1 MMKNVAIIGASGAIG
16 QAFIDVFSQHKDI
29 NQVFRFARSPQHDD
43 DIALDLTDEDSITAA
58 ARQIDC
64 SLDYVIVATGQ
75 LHDSDFT
82 PEKSLKALSQKA
94 FEHFFAVNTIGPALI
109 IKAFSPLLTKTDRSV
124 MALLSA
130 RVGSITDNHLGGWY
144 SYRASKAAL
153 NMVIKTASIELGR
166 SNKKASLIGLHPGT
180 VDSALSKPFQANIP
194 KDKCFTPSFAV
205 SQMMQ
210 VIDQIKVEDS
220 GDCFAYD
227 GKKIAP

>member
-1 MMKNVAIIGASGAIG
+1 MKNVAIIGASGAIG
-16 QAFIDVFSQHKDI
+16 QTFPMYLVNTKMLIKCSVF
-29 NQVFRFARSPQHDD
+29 VRSPQHDD
-43 DIALDLTDEDSITAA
+43 DIALELTSEDSITTAVK
-58 ARQIDC
+58 QINC

-75 LHDSDFT
+75 LHNSDFT
-82 PEKSLKALSQKA
+82 PEKSLRTLSQTA

-109 IKAFSPLLTKTDRSV
+109 IKAFSPLLIKTDRSV

-130 RVGSITDNHLGGWY
+130 RLGSITDNHLGGWY

-180 VDSALSKPFQANIP
+180 VDSALSKPFQANIT

-205 SQMMQ
+205 SKMMQ
-210 VIDQIKVEDS
+210 VIDQVKVEDS

-227 GKKIAP
+227 GKKIVP